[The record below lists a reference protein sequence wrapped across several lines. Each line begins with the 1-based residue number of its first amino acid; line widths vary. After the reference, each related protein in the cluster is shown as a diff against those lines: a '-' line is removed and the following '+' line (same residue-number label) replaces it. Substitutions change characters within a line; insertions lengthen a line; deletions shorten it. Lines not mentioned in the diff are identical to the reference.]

1 MTGGKFQL
9 TGVVRVPLPPD
20 EAFVLFTPRG
30 EEQWVTGWRPRFPA
44 PAADDT
50 EPGTVFET
58 AAHGEVTTWV
68 VLDREPGRHVSYAR
82 VTPGSRA
89 GTVAV
94 RLDADGAGRS
104 AVNVTY
110 TLTALSAAG
119 GRGLAEFAA
128 AYPAFLASWEE
139 EIRAFLASG
148 RDGRTAQPASS

>member
-1 MTGGKFQL
+1 MTGGKHRL
-9 TGVVRVPLPPD
+9 TGAVRVPLPPD

-30 EEQWVTGWRPRFPA
+30 EEQWVTGWQPRFPA

-68 VLDREPGRHVSYAR
+68 VLDREPGCQISYAR

-104 AVNVTY
+104 IVNVTY

-119 GRGLAEFAA
+119 GRELAEFAA

-139 EIRAFLASG
+139 AITAFLAAG